1 MDVMRK
7 KMELPEVEP
16 VRLSPIGGIRPG
28 VFILAGLSAAALL
41 LIFAL
46 CFLPGLVSGCGWVRF
61 STNTVNTAVYADG
74 RYIGSSEGS
83 SYRLPAGSYGFD
95 FYVDGAYAGSVEAE
109 VPWRIFLTMFIHCT
123 DRIEFTAS
131 RTPEIEEAVSRT
143 FTEGVAKWSRHIG
156 YDGTYHLPPLFS
168 DFAAN
173 AIALGFD
180 DASTQLLYG
189 AMHITSKAM
198 HDDFLAAIDMLSSS
212 SVEYRSPELDE
223 LMPLLSALYAGE
235 DVRTSGEGGNAVPAP
250 SYSDGFFAYSASTV
264 SMGRNGSAS
273 YPECLTAPVEADVDG
288 FEIAKHPVTE
298 YEYALFVEANPY
310 WSRSNIENLIEDGMV
325 DEHYLEGI
333 VLSSSVMSGRPIRS
347 ISYNA
352 AQAYCSYLSEST
364 GEEYR
369 LPTEAEWYAASLSA
383 QGKPYASTLVGID
396 DDKSSPSFMMGQ
408 LWEMTS
414 TPIIPLMRLSS
425 YGKAIE
431 LGGLYPYD
439 GIIVKGGSYINDPE
453 SITNETVGA
462 AERSETSPFI
472 GFRVCRK

>member
-1 MDVMRK
+1 
-7 KMELPEVEP
+7 
-16 VRLSPIGGIRPG
+16 
-28 VFILAGLSAAALL
+28 
-41 LIFAL
+41 
-46 CFLPGLVSGCGWVRF
+46 
-61 STNTVNTAVYADG
+61 
-74 RYIGSSEGS
+74 
-83 SYRLPAGSYGFD
+83 
-95 FYVDGAYAGSVEAE
+95 
-109 VPWRIFLTMFIHCT
+109 
-123 DRIEFTAS
+123 
-131 RTPEIEEAVSRT
+131 
-143 FTEGVAKWSRHIG
+143 
-156 YDGTYHLPPLFS
+156 
-168 DFAAN
+168 
-173 AIALGFD
+173 
-180 DASTQLLYG
+180 
-189 AMHITSKAM
+189 
-198 HDDFLAAIDMLSSS
+198 
-212 SVEYRSPELDE
+212 
-223 LMPLLSALYAGE
+223 
-235 DVRTSGEGGNAVPAP
+235 
-250 SYSDGFFAYSASTV
+250 
-264 SMGRNGSAS
+264 
-273 YPECLTAPVEADVDG
+273 
-288 FEIAKHPVTE
+288 
-298 YEYALFVEANPY
+298 
-310 WSRSNIENLIEDGMV
+310 
-325 DEHYLEGI
+325 
-333 VLSSSVMSGRPIRS
+333 MSGRPIRS